1 LSLAVAQYDPK
12 VDLVYR
18 MRPYQSDF
26 VAGDTRFVSI
36 IGAKGSSK
44 TWCGARFIVAEL
56 ERQPNSQGLLMWNT
70 LQQARD
76 VYYQDIKPLIEEL
89 GLRYSFNQST
99 MILNVEGSIVHLRS
113 AEADV
118 IRRIESIAY
127 SWGWADEASFYPDD
141 SLRTFVSRIRKG
153 ESRIRITSMPDEP
166 DAFIYRFLERQDAK
180 IYEIGLRDN
189 PDRAF
194 RERYENFLKS
204 TYEGA
209 LLDRFLEG
217 KRVSLTGAGAFAVQP
232 EHRIASAYDP
242 NEDIYLS
249 WDFNVEYRAVSAW
262 QYAGRSEDAKPIIA
276 CVRSWQMKQPTVYED
291 AEMLCTQLAN
301 HTGNVIL
308 LGDAS
313 GANRTALTTT
323 SMWSAVREI
332 FYKTFGERM
341 RYKVPSVNPSV
352 KDTVQCANWA
362 LRQNLVRFEPS
373 EKNVYQSLAAAKLD
387 KYGDIDKSAD
397 HKSSGAKSHETDTAR
412 YMLWEVFGRLYPGN
426 RNQYWIV

>member
-1 LSLAVAQYDPK
+1 
-12 VDLVYR
+12 
-18 MRPYQSDF
+18 
-26 VAGDTRFVSI
+26 
-36 IGAKGSSK
+36 
-44 TWCGARFIVAEL
+44 
-56 ERQPNSQGLLMWNT
+56 MWNT

-76 VYYQDIKPLIEEL
+76 VYYQDIEPLIREL
-89 GLRYSFNQST
+89 GLRYAFNQST
-99 MILNVEGSIVHLRS
+99 MILNIEGSIVHFRS

-153 ESRIRITSMPDEP
+153 QARIRITSMPDEP

-180 IYEIGLRDN
+180 IYEIGLSDN
-189 PDRAF
+189 PDRRF
-194 RERYENFLKS
+194 RERYEKFLRS

-209 LLDRFLEG
+209 MLDRFLHG

-232 EHRIASAYDP
+232 EHRIATAYDP

-262 QYAGRSEDAKPIIA
+262 QYAGRTDDAKPIIA

-291 AEMLCTQLAN
+291 ADMLCAQLAN

-332 FYKTFGERM
+332 FYKTFGDRM

-352 KDTVQCANWA
+352 KDTVQCVNWA
-362 LRQNLVRFEPS
+362 LRQNLVRFDPS

>member
-1 LSLAVAQYDPK
+1 
-12 VDLVYR
+12 
-18 MRPYQSDF
+18 
-26 VAGDTRFVSI
+26 
-36 IGAKGSSK
+36 
-44 TWCGARFIVAEL
+44 
-56 ERQPNSQGLLMWNT
+56 
-70 LQQARD
+70 
-76 VYYQDIKPLIEEL
+76 
-89 GLRYSFNQST
+89 
-99 MILNVEGSIVHLRS
+99 
-113 AEADV
+113 
-118 IRRIESIAY
+118 
-127 SWGWADEASFYPDD
+127 
-141 SLRTFVSRIRKG
+141 
-153 ESRIRITSMPDEP
+153 
-166 DAFIYRFLERQDAK
+166 
-180 IYEIGLRDN
+180 
-189 PDRAF
+189 
-194 RERYENFLKS
+194 
-204 TYEGA
+204 
-209 LLDRFLEG
+209 
-217 KRVSLTGAGAFAVQP
+217 
-232 EHRIASAYDP
+232 
-242 NEDIYLS
+242 
-249 WDFNVEYRAVSAW
+249 
-262 QYAGRSEDAKPIIA
+262 
-276 CVRSWQMKQPTVYED
+276 MKQPTVYED